1 MRHSLP
7 VVLTLSCAAALA
19 ACRGSRSLV
28 KPPPTAVPTFV
39 DRTPAPPPAV
49 IVCPSAPSVAVQPE
63 RPALPPGA
71 KPGEVWC
78 YIRVPAVTQTVSEN
92 AMVTPASCR
101 EEYVPPVTQE
111 VTEPV
116 VLKPEE
122 RRKIAVAAE
131 YADQQE
137 QVLVADSKT
146 EWRKVDCQPKNM
158 NQGEQVGECW
168 TLIQM
173 PPQYATRT
181 SRVCVRPES
190 FREEVIPAQMGTQT
204 RTVVVQEGFTKKIEI
219 PPVYEVRTREV
230 EVSPARW
237 EWRRTSECDVPGGDA
252 PAPGGEPQPAPG
264 APAQV
269 PASGQPG
276 IPPAPAYDL
285 PPAGALP
292 PAEVPAT
299 R

>member
-19 ACRGSRSLV
+19 ACRGSRTLV
-28 KPPPTAVPTFV
+28 KPPPTTVPTSGV
-39 DRTPAPPPAV
+39 PATSAPPPSV
-49 IVCPSAPSVAVQPE
+49 IVSPSSPSVAVQPE

-111 VTEPV
+111 VTEQV
-116 VLKPEE
+116 VIKPEE
-122 RRKIAVAAE
+122 RRRIAVPAE
-131 YADQQE
+131 FADQQE

-204 RTVVVQEGFTKKIEI
+204 RTVVVQEGFTRKIEI

-237 EWRRTSECDVPGGDA
+237 EWRRTSECDLPAGAA
-252 PAPGGEPQPAPG
+252 PAA
-264 APAQV
+264 APAAA
-269 PASGQPG
+269 PEAAPGQPG
-276 IPPAPAYDL
+276 IPSAPAYDL